1 METSRSARILRAV
14 RRHPAC
20 RATWIIM
27 EQLLSTL
34 IDKEIDIVCT
44 GAASLRGKLVKVKDG
59 MLQLRDDEGETC
71 YVTIDKIVVVWEK
84 RDRDRHP
91 GFIFKS

>member
-1 METSRSARILRAV
+1 MQ
-14 RRHPAC
+14 
-20 RATWIIM
+20 
-27 EQLLSTL
+27 QLLSNL

-44 GAASLRGKLVKVKDG
+44 GAASLRGKVVKVEDG
-59 MLQLRDDEGETC
+59 ILQLQDDEGEFC
-71 YVTIDKIVVVWEK
+71 YVAIDKIVVVWEK